1 MKMDLVAVIATATTV
16 VEAGIALAVS
26 FGLNLT
32 ANQVGLVM
40 AVVAGVGN
48 LILAL
53 VVQRSYQV
61 RPVANA

>member
-1 MKMDLVAVIATATTV
+1 MRMDLVAVIATATTV

-40 AVVAGVGN
+40 AVVAAVGN

-53 VVQRSYQV
+53 VVQRRYQV